1 MGTDFISRNEAL
13 NCSLKLEI
21 NGRMNAKRIVEE
33 AIQVYSDYISKIPA
47 ADVVEVIR
55 CRDCKY
61 FDFRYGECKHF
72 DSFGLENP
80 YEDEYCSRAERKEN
94 ET

>member
-1 MGTDFISRNEAL
+1 MAN
-13 NCSLKLEI
+13 
-21 NGRMNAKRIVEE
+21 
-33 AIQVYSDYISKIPA
+33 DYISREEAKRELLTKATIINDRRFMKTDSAIAVLDFIPA